1 MERIGDALT
10 RVRVRGLHAVGD
22 ADLPPDPA
30 PTCPVCRDFG
40 FVRHDVPLGHPDFG
54 RAFACVCRDTEV
66 RDRLRRR
73 SNLGPLGRRTFASF
87 SPEGR
92 EPLSQPA
99 RQQLQAA
106 LDACRMYADIPQGWL
121 LLVGP
126 SGCGKTHLAAAIANR
141 QIELGNEAFFA
152 VVPDLLD
159 HLRASFAPSSDVTY
173 DELFESIRSAKL
185 LILDDLGTQSASTWA
200 QEKLFQLFNHR
211 FNAELPTVITSNHRL
226 GELDERL
233 RARLE
238 DRLVTPIV
246 VRTWDS
252 PIVEAL
258 LGEWARGLQQQRFE
272 NFECPTAPLDRAH
285 EIAWQFAAQPEGW
298 LVLVGQVGAGKTHL
312 AAAIKNQRDQH
323 GEPTLFMT
331 VPDLLDYLRATY
343 APSSDVTYDRGFD
356 AVRNAPVLILDDYGA
371 HSSTPWAEEKLFQLL
386 NHRFNDRLPTVITTN
401 LPLDQPAELQPGQQQ
416 ELRIFSRLVA
426 QGFSRVM
433 RLEPLPSKR
442 PGIALR
448 EPPSLERR
456 SPRRG
461 GTKRG

>member
-1 MERIGDALT
+1 MERLGDALT
-10 RVRVRGLHAVGD
+10 RIRVRGLRSGGD
-22 ADLPPDPA
+22 ADLPPEPA
-30 PTCPVCRDFG
+30 PSCPVCRDFG

-73 SNLGPLGRRTFASF
+73 SNLGPLGNRTFASF

-173 DELFESIRSAKL
+173 DELFESIRGARL

-246 VRTWDS
+246 VRSWDS
-252 PIVEAL
+252 PIVAAL

-272 NFECPTAPLDRAH
+272 TFETPTVSLERDAEA
-285 EIAWQFAAQPEGW
+285 AWQFAEKPEGW

-312 AAAIKNQRDQH
+312 AAAIKNYRDEH

-386 NHRFNDRLPTVITTN
+386 NYRFNDRLPTVITTN

-426 QGFSRVM
+426 EGFSRVM

-448 EPPSLERR
+448 EPSALDRR
-456 SPRRG
+456 PPRRG
-461 GTKRG
+461 GTKRS